1 MNTELLKKLRT
12 DKGYTRRDVSE
23 ETGLTENQIY
33 ALETGRSNNP
43 TLETL
48 TALAQFYEV
57 PVGDLIE
64 QK

>member
-1 MNTELLKKLRT
+1 MNTKLLKKLRAE
-12 DKGYTRRDVSE
+12 KGCTRRDVSA